1 MQTPE
6 PLDWRETLN
15 TAGPSTTNVSLT
27 LAFELAAARR
37 LADPE
42 GAVSEARTWS
52 ENVGL
57 VTDRPPHVLTKF
69 TRDNYIR
76 NDFEPA
82 TEPAAE
88 TLAHLQKHFETER
101 FVFVADDAR
110 TAPEGWEHQSI
121 EEAAEEAGWELVEA
135 STEDEEGDADT
146 PASREREDWP

>member
-1 MQTPE
+1 MQIPE
-6 PLDWRETLN
+6 PLVWTETLN
-15 TAGPSTTNVSLT
+15 TTAPSKPNVSLT
-27 LAFELAAARR
+27 LGFELAAARR

-42 GAVSEARTWS
+42 GAVSDARTWS

-57 VTDRPPHVLTKF
+57 VTDRPPYVLSKF

-88 TLAHLQKHFETER
+88 TLVHLRQHFDTDR

-110 TAPEGWEHQSI
+110 TAPDGWEFQHI
-121 EEAAEEAGWELVEA
+121 ETAADKAGWELVEA
-135 STEDEEGDADT
+135 PDQDDGAGA
-146 PASREREDWP
+146 PASRERDDWP

>member
-6 PLDWRETLN
+6 PLVWKEMLN

-42 GAVSEARTWS
+42 SAVSEARTWS

-88 TLAHLQKHFETER
+88 TLEHLQKHFETER

-110 TAPEGWEHQSI
+110 TAPEGWEHQPI
-121 EEAAEEAGWELVEA
+121 DEAAEEAGWELVEG
-135 STEDEEGDADT
+135 TTLDDEAGT